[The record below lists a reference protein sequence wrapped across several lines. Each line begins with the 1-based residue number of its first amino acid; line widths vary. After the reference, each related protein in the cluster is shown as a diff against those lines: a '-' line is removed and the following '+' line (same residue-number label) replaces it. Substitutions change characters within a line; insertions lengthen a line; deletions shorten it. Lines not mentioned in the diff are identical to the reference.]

1 MAPRDYAAE
10 KEKVKRFLQEFC
22 RDGELGKKEF
32 PYRDQLVSLAHR
44 EQVALYVDLDEVAE
58 EDPELVDAVCENA
71 KRYARLFAD
80 AVHELLPQHKER
92 EVVNKDVLDVYIEH
106 RLMLEQR
113 GRDAGET
120 HGPQNQYPPELLR
133 RFELYFKAPSS
144 SKARV
149 IRDVKADCIGKLVT
163 VRGIVTR
170 VTEVKPMMVVATYS
184 CDQCGAETYQP
195 IQSPTFMPLIMCPSQ
210 ECQTNRSGGRL
221 YLQSRGSKF
230 IKFQELKM
238 QEHSDQVPVGHLP
251 RSISVAVHGEN
262 TRLAQPGDHVSI
274 TGVFL
279 PLLRAGFR
287 QIAQGLLSETYLEAH
302 RIVKMNKSEEDELG
316 SGELTED
323 ELRQITEEDFYDK
336 LAASIAP
343 EIYGHEDVKK
353 ALLLLLV
360 GGVDRNPRG
369 MKIRGNINICL
380 MGDPGVAKSQLL
392 SYIDR
397 LAPRSQYT
405 TGRGSSGVGL
415 TAAVLRDP
423 LTGELALEGG
433 ALVLADQGV
442 CCIDE
447 FDKMLES
454 DRTAIHEVMEQQ
466 TISIAKAGVLATLNA
481 RCAILAAANPAYGRY
496 NPKRSLEQNVQLPA
510 ALLSRFDLLWL
521 IQDRP
526 DRDNDLRL
534 AQHITYVHQHSRQPP
549 CAFQQLDMKLMRRYI
564 GMCKRKQ
571 LAVPEALADYIT
583 AAYVEMRKE
592 AWASKDTTFT
602 SARTL
607 LGILRLASALARLRL
622 VDVVEKED
630 VNEAMRLMEMSKDSL
645 LGDKSQQSRPQR
657 AADVIFA
664 AVRELAGGAGGR
676 SVRYA
681 EAEQR
686 CVSKGFTPAQFQA
699 ALDEYEELNVWQVN
713 QARTRITFV

>member
-10 KEKVKRFLQEFC
+10 KERVKTFLEQFC
-22 RDGELGKKEF
+22 RPSPQGKEF
-32 PYRDQLVSLAHR
+32 PYRDQLVLLAHR
-44 EQVALYVDLDEVAE
+44 EQVALHVALDEVAE
-58 EDPELVDAVCENA
+58 EDPELADAVCDNA

-80 AVHELLPQHKER
+80 AAHELLPHYRQQ
-92 EVVNKDVLDVYIEH
+92 EVVHKDALDVYIEH

-113 GRDAGET
+113 GRDVAET
-120 HGPQNQYPPELLR
+120 RSAQNQYPPELLR
-133 RFELYFKAPSS
+133 RFELYFKAPLGT
-144 SKARV
+144 KARV

-195 IQSPTFMPLIMCPSQ
+195 IQAPTFMPLIMCPSQ

-279 PLLRAGFR
+279 PLLRTGFR
-287 QIAQGLLSETYLEAH
+287 QMAQGLLSETYLEAH
-302 RIVKMNKSEEDELG
+302 HITKMNKSEEDEMG
-316 SGELTED
+316 TEELTEE
-323 ELRQITEEDFYDK
+323 ELRQITGEDFYEK

-423 LTGELALEGG
+423 VTGELVLEGG

-466 TISIAKAGVLATLNA
+466 SVSIAKAGVLATLNA

-496 NPKRSLEQNVQLPA
+496 NPRRSLEQNVQLPA

-534 AQHITYVHQHSRQPP
+534 AQHITYVHQHSHQPP
-549 CAFQQLDMKLMRRYI
+549 CAYQQLDMKLMRRYI
-564 GMCKRKQ
+564 GMCRRKQ
-571 LAVPEALADYIT
+571 PAVPEALADYIT

-592 AWASKDTTFT
+592 AWANKDTTYT

-645 LGDKSQQSRPQR
+645 LGDRGQQARTQQP
-657 AADVIFA
+657 ADLIFA
-664 AVRELAGGAGGR
+664 AVRELAGGAAGR
-676 SVRYA
+676 TVPYA

-686 CVSKGFTPAQFQA
+686 CISRGFTPAQFQA

>member
-10 KEKVKRFLQEFC
+10 KDKVKRFLQEFY
-22 RDGELGKKEF
+22 RDGDLGKEF
-32 PYRDQLVSLAHR
+32 PYRDQLAALAHR
-44 EQVALYVDLDEVAE
+44 DQVALYVALDDVAE
-58 EDPELVDAVCENA
+58 DDPELADAACENA
-71 KRYARLFAD
+71 KRYSRLFAD
-80 AVHELLPQHKER
+80 AVHELLPQYKER
-92 EVVNKDVLDVYIEH
+92 EVTRKDVLDVYIEH
-106 RLMLEQR
+106 RLLLEQR

-120 HGPQNQYPPELLR
+120 RDPQNQYPPELLR
-133 RFELYFKAPSS
+133 RFELYFKAPSTA
-144 SKARV
+144 KARV
-149 IRDVKADCIGKLVT
+149 VRDVKADCIGKLVT

-195 IQSPTFMPLIMCPSQ
+195 IQSPTFMPLIMCPSR

-238 QEHSDQVPVGHLP
+238 QEHTDQVPVGHLP

-262 TRLAQPGDHVSI
+262 TRLAQPGDHVSV

-279 PLLRAGFR
+279 PLLKTGFR

-302 RIVKMNKSEEDELG
+302 RIVKMNKSEEDEAG
-316 SGELTED
+316 AGELTEE

-336 LAASIAP
+336 LASSIAP

-360 GGVDRNPRG
+360 GGVDRSPHG

-447 FDKMLES
+447 FDKMLEA

-466 TISIAKAGVLATLNA
+466 SISIAKAGVLATLNA

-496 NPKRSLEQNVQLPA
+496 NPKRSLEHNVQLPA

-549 CAFQQLDMKLMRRYI
+549 CSFQQLDMKLMRRYI
-564 GMCKRKQ
+564 AMCKRKQ
-571 LAVPEALADYIT
+571 PAVPEALADYIT

-592 AWASKDTTFT
+592 AWANKDTAYT

-607 LGILRLASALARLRL
+607 LGILRLATALVSRRRRRRRPERGVNRGASGPEREPDGATERDGGGNKPGKTGLR
-622 VDVVEKED
+622 
-630 VNEAMRLMEMSKDSL
+630 
-645 LGDKSQQSRPQR
+645 
-657 AADVIFA
+657 
-664 AVRELAGGAGGR
+664 
-676 SVRYA
+676 
-681 EAEQR
+681 
-686 CVSKGFTPAQFQA
+686 
-699 ALDEYEELNVWQVN
+699 
-713 QARTRITFV
+713 